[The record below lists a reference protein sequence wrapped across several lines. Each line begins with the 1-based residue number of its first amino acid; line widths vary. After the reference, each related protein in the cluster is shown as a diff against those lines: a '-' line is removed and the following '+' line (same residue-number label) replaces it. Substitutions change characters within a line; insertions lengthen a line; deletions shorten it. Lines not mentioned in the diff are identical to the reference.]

1 MQIVKF
7 VNGNKSEVIS
17 HDKTGKVKEVKK
29 FVNGKLSNVV
39 YYSDQDKKVVEYI
52 DSAELEYIDVRQSKV
67 TSYDNN
73 GKVGQVD
80 EFVDGE
86 LTKST
91 EYDKTKEVK
100 SVTEYSSIP

>member
-7 VNGNKSEVIS
+7 VNGNKSEVTS
-17 HDKTGKVKEVKK
+17 HDKIGEVKEVKK

-39 YYSDQDKKVVEYI
+39 YYLDQGKKVVEYI

-67 TSYDNN
+67 TSYDKN
-73 GKVGQVD
+73 GKVRWVN

-91 EYDKTKEVK
+91 EYDKTKEAK